1 MLDRVVLLTAADDT
15 QDDRIEL
22 GIAGWGQ

>member
-1 MLDRVVLLTAADDT
+1 MLLTAADDT

-22 GIAGWGQ
+22 GIVGWGQ

>member
-1 MLDRVVLLTAADDT
+1 MLLTAADDT